1 MKKSELRNIIKEE
14 ILNVLNENRYKE
26 GDKLNYRGINYTVLS
41 DSGYVVNVVDEKG
54 NKAMLNYNQLN
65 QGVYKKPDYLNEK
78 EGMKKYTFEY
88 VHYEYKSTIKVPET
102 VTVTASIEDE
112 ARDKAYE
119 EAKKFCEEEYVKLKS
134 KKEEFKLKSVN

>member
-41 DSGYVVNVVDEKG
+41 DNGYVVNVVDEKG
-54 NKAMLNYNQLN
+54 NKAMYNYNQLN
-65 QGVYKKPDYLNEK
+65 QGVFKKPGLNEK

-102 VTVTASIEDE
+102 VTVTASNEDE

-119 EAKKFCEEEYVKLKS
+119 KAKKFCEEENVKLKS
-134 KKEEFKLKSVN
+134 SKAEFKLK